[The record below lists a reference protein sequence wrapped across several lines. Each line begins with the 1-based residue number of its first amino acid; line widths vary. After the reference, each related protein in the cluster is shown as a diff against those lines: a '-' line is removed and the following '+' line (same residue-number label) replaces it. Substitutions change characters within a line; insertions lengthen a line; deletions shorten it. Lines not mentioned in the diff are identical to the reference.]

1 MKESPRIDAAAAG
14 AGTDRISDLPSKVIH
29 IILDRLNSAIQA
41 ARTSALSRSW
51 LQFWRSYPV
60 LEFRH
65 EDFADRRCDLG
76 EKFSSFAAAWSRRL
90 SDHDNYGMPLD
101 VFRISSPPNRDFAGE
116 ELTALLASAAA
127 LAVNHT
133 LSPVEIVVETDGF
146 HDFPEGL
153 LSNCSRTEVLK
164 LRGCRLDDDDD
175 GFRNRSVSFDSLRVL
190 HLQNVKVDESVL
202 RRFVANAPRL
212 ESLRLE
218 SLVELERLEISAD
231 GNFPNLKTLIIEQ
244 PHSLIELK
252 IAAAPQLETVDIKHT
267 GQCKLKVVSS
277 SSAPSLK
284 VLEFSDSKGLTGSDL
299 DELISKL
306 PSLESLHFVIKD
318 PSSISYRMDRIR
330 ISSDKLQ
337 HFRIDDFHPI
347 EALKELEIDA
357 PNLVNLYYSRC
368 GSGLRGKINVLNV
381 ASNCQCLVEV
391 FDIDF
396 RLPITYEWFLG
407 LRQFLTGLSK
417 LHTVLKLDGAG
428 FFKQVS
434 FDLSQA
440 DCTYPP
446 PVVQHMQFGENS
458 AYQDGLKACDNIL
471 DGLFWACRPKFV
483 GITQR
488 LPKQLKYSFLF
499 SEYICGKLMNV
510 DPGSCCGNGTCW
522 RHQLKDVKIMNGV
535 YGTSAGMMEISED
548 VFFSLVERKE
558 VRYMFTW

>member
-1 MKESPRIDAAAAG
+1 MKKQPMIDAAG
-14 AGTDRISDLPSKVIH
+14 GTDRISALPIKIIH
-29 IILDRLNSAIQA
+29 NILDRLNSPVQV

-76 EKFSSFAAAWSRRL
+76 QKFRSFAASWSRRL
-90 SDHDNYGMPLD
+90 LIHDNYGVPLD

-116 ELTALLASAAA
+116 ELTALLAAAAA
-127 LAVNHT
+127 LAVSHT
-133 LSPVEIVVETDGF
+133 LSPIEIVVETGGF
-146 HDFPEGL
+146 HGFPEGM

-164 LRGCRLDDDDD
+164 LRGCRFGDD
-175 GFRNRSVSFDSLRVL
+175 GFRNRSVSLDSLRVL
-190 HLQNVKVDESVL
+190 HLQNVRVEESVV
-202 RRFVANAPRL
+202 RSFIDNAPRL

-218 SLVELERLEISAD
+218 SLVELERLEISVD
-231 GNFPNLKTLIIEQ
+231 GNLPNLKTLKIEQ
-244 PHSLIELK
+244 PHSLIELQL
-252 IAAAPQLETVDIKHT
+252 AAAPLLESLDIKHT

-277 SSAPSLK
+277 SSAPSLR
-284 VLEFSDSKGLTGSDL
+284 VLEFSDSKGFTESDL
-299 DELISKL
+299 DDLISKL
-306 PSLESLHFVIKD
+306 PSLESLHFVIKE
-318 PSSISYRMDRIR
+318 SCSNSRIR

-337 HFRIDDFHPI
+337 HFRIDDFRPM

-357 PNLVNLYYSRC
+357 PNLVNLYYSRR
-368 GSGLRGKINVLNV
+368 GSGLLGKTNVLSV
-381 ASNCQCLVEV
+381 ASNCQCVVEV
-391 FDIDF
+391 CDIDF

-417 LHTVLKLDGAG
+417 LHTALKLDGAG

-440 DCTYPP
+440 DCTSPP
-446 PVVQHMQFGENS
+446 PVVQHLQFGENS
-458 AYQDGLKACDNIL
+458 SYQDTLKACANLL
-471 DGLFWACRPKFV
+471 DGLFWACRPQFV

-510 DPGSCCGNGTCW
+510 NPSNCCGNGTCW

-558 VRYMFTW
+558 VRYMFTWYQ